1 MIITLL
7 KNVQP
12 DAVPES
18 LSLVVATP
26 KPRLIK
32 LKLSAAGFE
41 PFSIAGSRR
50 RAMHYV
56 LKPEIGG
63 LTGLIAPLVGPVSRS
78 GSGDVR
84 GRICA
89 NFEGQQGAKTGS
101 SRSRTQLP
109 FSPASCR
116 SRYADLTV
124 IFTKPDI
131 SHLVGH
137 PRSASLAQRLGV
149 PFEFA
154 EEPLG
159 PLLETGVGRFSGC
172 GERFTDPRHRQQ

>member
-1 MIITLL
+1 MADPPLPIPPTPPPHLDSVRL
-7 KNVQP
+7 SRGKNVQP

-63 LTGLIAPLVGPVSRS
+63 LTGLIAPLVGKQPPDAHVW
-78 GSGDVR
+78 
-84 GRICA
+84 IL
-89 NFEGQQGAKTGS
+89 EGETPAFVKSEATFFMGGPAW
-101 SRSRTQLP
+101 RTDLV
-109 FSPASCR
+109 SPAWR
-116 SRYADLTV
+116 
-124 IFTKPDI
+124 
-131 SHLVGH
+131 
-137 PRSASLAQRLGV
+137 
-149 PFEFA
+149 
-154 EEPLG
+154 
-159 PLLETGVGRFSGC
+159 
-172 GERFTDPRHRQQ
+172 